1 MVRIAP
7 LAFEDMTPEQRE
19 EHETRPGGRGNMSR
33 VLAHSPAIG
42 AGLSLTIK
50 GMVNDITVPPLE
62 RQICVLAVLFLE
74 RGEYEIAQH
83 MEVSRMMGIAS
94 EKVEAIADH
103 RFNDPMF
110 NEREQALL
118 CFTRQTV
125 RTVRVDD
132 FAYNAVA
139 EFYNARQIIE
149 LIQVIGIYM
158 MLVRVS
164 EIAVIEVDSIVGGDF
179 WKEANK
185 KAGLIKD

>member
-7 LAFEDMTPEQRE
+7 LAFEDMTPEQRAH
-19 EHETRPGGRGNMSR
+19 HESSPGGRGNMSR
-33 VLAHSPAIG
+33 VLAYSPAMAPG
-42 AGLSLTIK
+42 FSLAIQAMTKEIL
-50 GMVNDITVPPLE
+50 VPPLE
-62 RQICVLAVLFLE
+62 RQICVLAVLYLE
-74 RGEYEIAQH
+74 RGEYELAQH
-83 MEVSRMMGIAS
+83 MEVSRIMGIAP
-94 EKVEAIADH
+94 EKIEAIADH
-103 RFNDPMF
+103 RFNDPIF

-125 RTVRVDD
+125 RCVRVDD

-139 EFYNARQIIE
+139 SFYSPRQIIE